1 MSDEVNQE
9 VVEQQADEVNAAF
22 DGAFDDAPVQTG
34 TPAQEEKTEEATQ
47 KPIQKAEPEP
57 EYAQI
62 TKADYE
68 QLLAK
73 AAKVD
78 EIQGKIDRSFGS
90 LGQKIQQLNEQIQTR
105 GVAGNIEVTDDV
117 VEDFAQEWPELA
129 PMLRKSLEKFASRI
143 PTAGQHPAVLQES
156 DIERLVSERAE
167 RLIEERLL
175 TKAHKDWRE
184 VSASKEFSEWV
195 QKQPAE
201 FVQKVN
207 ESMDSDFASEALTN
221 FKTERSKAEATAQTR
236 QKRLAA
242 AVTPKGTGGHA
253 GTSDS
258 ALDAFNAAFN
268 S

>member
-9 VVEQQADEVNAAF
+9 VVEQQEQTDAANAAF
-22 DGAFDDAPVQTG
+22 DGAFSDEAVAQTG
-34 TPAQEEKTEEATQ
+34 TPAPEQNEE
-47 KPIQKAEPEP
+47 PNEP

-68 QLLAK
+68 QLLSK

-90 LGQKIQQLNEQIQTR
+90 LGQKIQQLNEQVQAR

-143 PTAGQHPAVLQES
+143 PTAGPAVLQES

-184 VSASKEFSEWV
+184 VSASQEFQGWV

-201 FVQKVN
+201 YVQKLN
-207 ESMDSDFASEALTN
+207 ESMDSDFVSEALTN
-221 FKTERSKAEATAQTR
+221 FKTERSKADATAQTR

>member
-9 VVEQQADEVNAAF
+9 VVEQQEQTDAANAAF
-22 DGAFDDAPVQTG
+22 DGAFSDEAVAQTE
-34 TPAQEEKTEEATQ
+34 TPAPEQNEEPNEPEAV
-47 KPIQKAEPEP
+47 EP

-68 QLLAK
+68 QLLSK

-78 EIQGKIDRSFGS
+78 EIQGKIDKSFGS
-90 LGQKIQQLNEQIQTR
+90 LGQKIKQLDEQFQAR

-184 VSASKEFSEWV
+184 VSASQEFQGWL

-201 FVQKVN
+201 FVQKLN
-207 ESMDSDFASEALTN
+207 ESMDSDFVSEALTN